1 MNSFLSLDSIQ
12 SHTLYYL
19 FNWCHFVLLLMLFL
33 VFLYLFFFHSH
44 NLNQLNLSHWYS
56 NRSSL
61 YMTKPSHATLP
72 HLLITKGHPYLSVNF
87 LISNPNYNIIISA
100 INILLFN
107 IPTFNTIEY
116 KWSYNSLL
124 LICFSTSST
133 LHSYDSHPLQSLHP
147 FIFVSSFTKFISY
160 VLYFSPT

>member
-1 MNSFLSLDSIQ
+1 
-12 SHTLYYL
+12 
-19 FNWCHFVLLLMLFL
+19 MLFL

-124 LICFSTSST
+124 PICFSTSST

-147 FIFVSSFTKFISY
+147 FIFVSSFTKFILY